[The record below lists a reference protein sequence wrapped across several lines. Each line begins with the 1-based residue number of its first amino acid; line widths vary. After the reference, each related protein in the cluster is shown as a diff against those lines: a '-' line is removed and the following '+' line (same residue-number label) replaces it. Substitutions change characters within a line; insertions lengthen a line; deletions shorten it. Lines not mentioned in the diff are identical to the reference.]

1 LVITE
6 KAVKSK
12 IMHDKISV
20 VLNKLDI
27 DYKNISLYVL
37 AFIHRSIVNERPD
50 FAPEHNE
57 RLEFL

>member
-6 KAVKSK
+6 KAINSS
-12 IMHDKISV
+12 IIHEKISI
-20 VLNKLDI
+20 VLKELDI
-27 DYKNISLYVL
+27 NYKDISLYVL
-37 AFIHRSIVNERPD
+37 SFIHRSIVNERPD